1 MRTLAST
8 FGTRRR
14 RARLP
19 APAHA
24 RLRMRAAARTPSSR
38 SRAAFAIG
46 AVIAVGC
53 VHEPLPFVC
62 ADAAVG
68 ELVITELRGPQST
81 PNSLPQWIEIANVS
95 DHAIALDGLHLR
107 LSYRDGSGA
116 RDMVIRRERSIAAG
130 EYFVF
135 AFVPEN
141 QVPDGMDY
149 GLAGE
154 YDGDLYGGGVLLLE
168 SCDEIID
175 KLDWTELPTN
185 GTWALGGTPSADA
198 NDMDA
203 AWCADEHEPDGAM
216 VELGAPGTPGE
227 ANPPC
232 P

>member
-1 MRTLAST
+1 
-8 FGTRRR
+8 
-14 RARLP
+14 
-19 APAHA
+19 
-24 RLRMRAAARTPSSR
+24 MRAAASSTARPSSR
-38 SRAAFAIG
+38 RAPALLAFA
-46 AVIAVGC
+46 ALAC
-53 VHEPLPFVC
+53 VHEPLAWVC
-62 ADAAVG
+62 PDAAVG
-68 ELVITELRGPQST
+68 DLVITELRGPQST
-81 PNSLPQWIEIANVS
+81 PNSLPQWIEITNVS
-95 DHAIALDGLHLR
+95 DHAIRLDGLHLR

-116 RDMVIRRERSIAAG
+116 RDMLVRRERSIDPG

-141 QVPDGMDY
+141 SVPAGMDY

-185 GTWALGGTPSADA
+185 GTWALGGTPSAEA

-203 AWCADEHEPDGAM
+203 AWCADEHDQDGSSG
-216 VELGAPGTPGE
+216 ELGAPGSPGE